1 MSDPK
6 LLAPVIQ
13 SVTDRAQTLYALPAV
28 QAALADIKRDEK
40 LTLSDQIAIT
50 EVEAPPF
57 HEKNRGLNMMER
69 FKALGLTEVSMDPEG
84 NVIAVR
90 RGAGDGPVLVLAAHQ
105 DTVFPAGTDVKVREE
120 NGVLH
125 APGISDD
132 ARGLAVILQVLRTL
146 QEEKIQTVGDI
157 YFVCTVGEEGNGDL
171 RGSKY
176 LFHKSGLPIDGFISI
191 DGVDIHRVLSAA
203 TGSKRYRVHFDG
215 PGGHS
220 WKNFGTPSAIHA
232 MGRAIAK
239 ISEVQ
244 PCGDPRTTFT
254 CGTIS
259 GGTTVNSIA
268 AHCEMELD
276 MRSAGAAELDE
287 IEAQILPLIEAACR
301 EENARWGAEGEAVV
315 KLRLEPIGH
324 RPGGQQADTT
334 SVLQASRA
342 AMAVLGIELKKYD
355 VASTDHNIA
364 INCGVPATTLG
375 GGGAEGNNH
384 NIKEWYDPTD
394 GYLGPELALMAALL
408 LTGVQGVTEPVLE
421 KRARGQA

>member
-1 MSDPK
+1 MSNPK
-6 LLAPVIQ
+6 ELAPVLAH
-13 SVTDRAQTLYALPAV
+13 VTERTQALFALPAV
-28 QAALADIKRDEK
+28 AAALSDIKRDEK

-57 HEKNRGLNMMER
+57 HEKQRGLNLMER
-69 FKALGLTEVSMDPEG
+69 FKALGLSDVTMDPEG
-84 NVIAVR
+84 NVVAVR
-90 RGAGDGPVLVLAAHQ
+90 RGAGNGPVLVLAAHQ

-120 NGVLH
+120 NGILH

-146 QEEKIQTVGDI
+146 QEEKIETVGDL

-220 WKNFGTPSAIHA
+220 WKNFGSPSAIHA

-239 ISEVQ
+239 ISDLQ
-244 PCGDPRTTFT
+244 TCSDPKTTFT

-276 MRSAGAAELDE
+276 MRSAGARELDE
-287 IEAQILPLIEAACR
+287 LEAQILPLFEAAER
-301 EENARWGAEGEAVV
+301 EENARWNAQGGDAV

-324 RPGGQQADTT
+324 RPGGQQADTA

-342 AMAVLGIELKKYD
+342 AMQALGIELKKYD

-375 GGGAEGNNH
+375 GGGAEGFNH
-384 NIKEWYDPTD
+384 NVKEWYDPKD
-394 GYLGPELALMAALL
+394 GYLGPQLALLTALVL
-408 LTGVQGVTEPVLE
+408 LGVKGVTEPVLE
-421 KRARGQA
+421 KRSR

>member
-6 LLAPVIQ
+6 QLAPVIGF
-13 SVTDRAQTLYALPAV
+13 VTDRTQTLCALPAV
-28 QAALADIKRDEK
+28 QAALSDIKRDEK
-40 LTLSDQIAIT
+40 VTLADQIAIT

-57 HEKNRGLNMMER
+57 HEKNRGLNMIER
-69 FKALGLTEVSMDPEG
+69 FKALGLEDVTMDPEG

-90 RGAGDGPVLVLAAHQ
+90 RGAGNGPVLVLAAHQ

-120 NGVLH
+120 NGILH

-146 QEEKIQTVGDI
+146 EEEKIETVGDI

-220 WKNFGTPSAIHA
+220 WKNYGYPSAIHA

-239 ISEVQ
+239 IADVE
-244 PCGDPRTTFT
+244 PCADPKTTFT
-254 CGTIS
+254 CGTIA

-276 MRSAGAAELDE
+276 MRSAGARELDE
-287 IEAQILPLIEAACR
+287 IEAQILPLIEAACK
-301 EENARWGAEGEAVV
+301 EENARWNAEGENIV

-324 RPGGQQADTT
+324 RPGGQQDDST

-342 AMAVLGIELKKYD
+342 AMAALDIELKKSA

-384 NIKEWYDPTD
+384 NVKEWYDPKD
-394 GYLGPELALMAALL
+394 AYLGPQLALLTALVL
-408 LTGVQGVTEPVLE
+408 VGVKGVTEPVLE
-421 KRARGQA
+421 KRSK

>member
-1 MSDPK
+1 MADPK
-6 LLAPVIQ
+6 LLAPVHADVAECARKLVGKAI
-13 SVTDRAQTLYALPAV
+13 VKD
-28 QAALADIKRDEK
+28 ALAAIVRDEK
-40 LTLSDQIAIT
+40 LTLSDQIALT

-57 HEKNRGLNMMER
+57 HETERGRNLMER

-84 NVIAVR
+84 NVVAIR
-90 RGAGDGPVLVLAAHQ
+90 RGRGNGPVLVLGAHQ
-105 DTVFPAGTDVKVREE
+105 DTVFPLGTDVRVREE
-120 NGVLH
+120 NGIYH

-132 ARGLAVILQVLRTL
+132 ARGLAVILQVLRTM
-146 QEEKIQTVGDI
+146 QEFKIETVGDV

-176 LFHKSGLPIDGFISI
+176 LFYKSGLPIDGFISV
-191 DGVDIHRVLSAA
+191 DGVDVSRLLSAA

-220 WKNFGTPSAIHA
+220 WKNFGYPSAVHA

-239 ISEVQ
+239 IANVK
-244 PCGDPRTTFT
+244 PCIDPKTTYT

-276 MRSAGAAELDE
+276 MRSAGAKELDE
-287 IEAQILPLIEAACR
+287 IEAQILPLFEEACR
-301 EENARWGAEGEAVV
+301 EENSRWGATGDLAV

-324 RPGGQQADTT
+324 RPGGQQSDDV
-334 SVLQASRA
+334 SVLQAARA
-342 AMAVLGIELKKYD
+342 AMNELGIELKKYD

-364 INCGVPATTLG
+364 INCGIPATTIG

-384 NIKEWYDPTD
+384 NVKEWYDPKD
-394 GYLGPELALMAALL
+394 GYQGPQLALL
-408 LTGVQGVTEPVLE
+408 LSLVLVGVVGITEPVLE
-421 KRARGQA
+421 KRSR

>member
-6 LLAPVIQ
+6 QLAPVIGF
-13 SVTDRAQTLYALPAV
+13 VTDRTQTLCALPAV
-28 QAALADIKRDEK
+28 QAALSDIKRDEK
-40 LTLSDQIAIT
+40 VTLADQIAIT

-57 HEKNRGLNMMER
+57 HEKNRGLNMIER
-69 FKALGLTEVSMDPEG
+69 FKALGLEDVTMDPEG

-90 RGAGDGPVLVLAAHQ
+90 RGAGNGPVLVLAAHQ

-120 NGVLH
+120 NGILH

-146 QEEKIQTVGDI
+146 EEEKIETVGDI

-220 WKNFGTPSAIHA
+220 WKNYGYPSAIHA

-239 ISEVQ
+239 IADVE
-244 PCGDPRTTFT
+244 PCADPKTTFT
-254 CGTIS
+254 CGTIA

-276 MRSAGAAELDE
+276 MRSAGARELDE
-287 IEAQILPLIEAACR
+287 IEAQILPLIEAACK
-301 EENARWGAEGEAVV
+301 EENARWNAEGENIV

-324 RPGGQQADTT
+324 RPGGQQDDST

-342 AMAVLGIELKKYD
+342 AMTALDIELKKYD

-384 NIKEWYDPTD
+384 NVKEWYDPKD
-394 GYLGPELALMAALL
+394 AYLGPQLALLTALVL
-408 LTGVQGVTEPVLE
+408 VGVKGVTEPVLE
-421 KRARGQA
+421 KRSK

>member
-6 LLAPVIQ
+6 QLAPVIQ
-13 SVTDRAQTLYALPAV
+13 YVTDRTQTLFALPSV
-28 QAALADIKRDEK
+28 KAALEDIKRDEK
-40 LTLSDQIAIT
+40 VTLADQIAIT
-50 EVEAPPF
+50 QVEAPPF

-69 FKALGLTEVSMDPEG
+69 FRALGLEDVTMDPEG

-90 RGAGDGPVLVLAAHQ
+90 RGTGNGPMLVLAAHQ
-105 DTVFPAGTDVKVREE
+105 DTVFPAGTDVTVREE
-120 NGVLH
+120 NGILH

-146 QEEKIQTVGDI
+146 QEEGIETVGDL

-176 LFHKSGLPIDGFISI
+176 LFHKSGLAIDGFISI

-220 WKNFGTPSAIHA
+220 WKNYGCPSAIHA

-239 ISEVQ
+239 IADVH
-244 PCGDPRTTFT
+244 PCTDPKTTFT
-254 CGTIS
+254 CGTIA

-276 MRSAGAAELDE
+276 MRSAGARELDE

-301 EENARWGAEGEAVV
+301 EENARWNAEGDNVV

-324 RPGGQQADTT
+324 RPGGQQDDST

-342 AMAVLGIELKKYD
+342 AMAALDIELKKYD

-394 GYLGPELALMAALL
+394 GYLGPQLALLTALVL
-408 LTGVQGVTEPVLE
+408 LGVKDVTEPVLE
-421 KRARGQA
+421 KRRA

>member
-1 MSDPK
+1 MSD
-6 LLAPVIQ
+6 L
-13 SVTDRAQTLYALPAV
+13 S
-28 QAALADIKRDEK
+28 
-40 LTLSDQIAIT
+40 LTLPERVADEIIELIANNSIKL
-50 EVEAPPF
+50 ESRLVE
-57 HEKNRGLNMMER
+57 RDLMER
-69 FKALGLTEVSMDPEG
+69 FKTLGLKDVSMDPEG

-90 RGAGDGPVLVLAAHQ
+90 KGSGNGPLLVLAAHQ

-120 NGVLH
+120 NGVYH

-146 QEEKIQTVGDI
+146 EEYKIETVGDL

-176 LFHKSGLPIDGFISI
+176 LFHKSSLPIDGFISV
-191 DGVDIHRVLSAA
+191 DGVDVHRVLSAA

-220 WKNFGTPSAIHA
+220 WKNFGLPSAIHA

-239 ISEVQ
+239 ISDVA
-244 PCGDPRTTFT
+244 PCADPRTTFT
-254 CGTIS
+254 CGTIA

-276 MRSAGAAELDE
+276 MRSAGAKELDE
-287 IEAQILPLIEAACR
+287 IGANMLPLFEEACQ
-301 EENARWGAEGEAVV
+301 EENARWGAEGDNAV

-324 RPGGQQADTT
+324 RPGGQQSDEA
-334 SVLQASRA
+334 SVLQAARA
-342 AMAVLGIELKKYD
+342 AMQKLGIELKKYD

-375 GGGAEGNNH
+375 GGGAEGFNH
-384 NIKEWYDPTD
+384 NVREWYDPKD
-394 GYLGPELALMAALL
+394 GYLGPQLAFLTALVL
-408 LTGVQGVTEPVLE
+408 LGVKGVTEPVLQ
-421 KRARGQA
+421 KRA

>member
-6 LLAPVIQ
+6 QLAPVIGF
-13 SVTDRAQTLYALPAV
+13 VTDRTQTLCALPAV
-28 QAALADIKRDEK
+28 QAALSDIKRDEK
-40 LTLSDQIAIT
+40 VTLADQIAIT

-57 HEKNRGLNMMER
+57 HEKNRGLNMIER
-69 FKALGLTEVSMDPEG
+69 FKALGLEDVTMDPEG
-84 NVIAVR
+84 NVVAVR
-90 RGAGDGPVLVLAAHQ
+90 RGAGNGPVLVLAAHQ

-120 NGVLH
+120 NGILH

-146 QEEKIQTVGDI
+146 EEEKIETVGDI

-220 WKNFGTPSAIHA
+220 WKNYGYPSAIHA

-239 ISEVQ
+239 IADVE
-244 PCGDPRTTFT
+244 PCADPKTTFT
-254 CGTIS
+254 CGTIA

-276 MRSAGAAELDE
+276 MRSAGARELDE
-287 IEAQILPLIEAACR
+287 IEAQILPLIEAACK
-301 EENARWGAEGEAVV
+301 EENARWNAEGENIV

-324 RPGGQQADTT
+324 RPGGQQDDST

-342 AMAVLGIELKKYD
+342 AMAALDIELKKYD

-384 NIKEWYDPTD
+384 NVKEWYDPKD
-394 GYLGPELALMAALL
+394 AYLGPQLALLTALVL
-408 LTGVQGVTEPVLE
+408 VGVKGVTEPVLE
-421 KRARGQA
+421 KRSK

>member
-1 MSDPK
+1 MTDPK
-6 LLAPVIQ
+6 QLAPVLKF
-13 SVTDRAQTLYALPAV
+13 VVDRAAALFDLPVV
-28 QAALADIKRDEK
+28 QASLEAIKRDEK
-40 LTLSDQIAIT
+40 KTLADQIAIT
-50 EVEAPPF
+50 EIEAPPF
-57 HEKNRGLNMMER
+57 HEKMRRLDLMER
-69 FKALGLTEVSMDPEG
+69 SKTLGLKDVSMDPEG

-90 RGAGDGPVLVLAAHQ
+90 KGSGNGPLLVLAAHQ

-120 NGVLH
+120 NGVYH

-146 QEEKIQTVGDI
+146 EEYKIETVGDL

-176 LFHKSGLPIDGFISI
+176 LFHKSSLPIDGFISV
-191 DGVDIHRVLSAA
+191 DGVDVHRVLSAA

-220 WKNFGTPSAIHA
+220 WKNFGLPSAIHA

-239 ISEVQ
+239 ISDVA
-244 PCGDPRTTFT
+244 PCADPRTTFT
-254 CGTIS
+254 CGTIA

-276 MRSAGAAELDE
+276 MRSAGAKELDE
-287 IEAQILPLIEAACR
+287 IEANMLPLFEEACQ
-301 EENARWGAEGEAVV
+301 EENARWGAEGDNAV

-324 RPGGQQADTT
+324 RPGGQQSDEA
-334 SVLQASRA
+334 SVLQAARA
-342 AMAVLGIELKKYD
+342 AMQKLGIELKKYD

-375 GGGAEGNNH
+375 GGGAEGFNH
-384 NIKEWYDPTD
+384 NVREWYDPKD
-394 GYLGPELALMAALL
+394 GYLGPQLAFLTALVL
-408 LTGVQGVTEPVLE
+408 LGVKGVTEPVLQ
-421 KRARGQA
+421 KRA

>member
-1 MSDPK
+1 MTDPK
-6 LLAPVIQ
+6 QLAPVLKF
-13 SVTDRAQTLYALPAV
+13 VVDRAAALFDLPVV
-28 QAALADIKRDEK
+28 QASLEAIKRDEK
-40 LTLSDQIAIT
+40 KTLADQIAIT
-50 EVEAPPF
+50 EIEAPPF
-57 HEKNRGLNMMER
+57 HEKMRGLDLMER
-69 FKALGLTEVSMDPEG
+69 FKTLGLKDVSMDPEG

-90 RGAGDGPVLVLAAHQ
+90 KGSGNGPLLVLAAHQ

-120 NGVLH
+120 NGVYH

-146 QEEKIQTVGDI
+146 EEYKIETVGDL

-176 LFHKSGLPIDGFISI
+176 LFHKSSLPIDGFISV
-191 DGVDIHRVLSAA
+191 DGVDVHRVLSAA

-220 WKNFGTPSAIHA
+220 WKNFGLPSAIHA

-239 ISEVQ
+239 ISDVA
-244 PCGDPRTTFT
+244 PCADPRTTFT
-254 CGTIS
+254 CGTIA

-276 MRSAGAAELDE
+276 MRSAGAKELDE
-287 IEAQILPLIEAACR
+287 IEANMLPLFEEACP
-301 EENARWGAEGEAVV
+301 EENARWGAEGDNAV

-324 RPGGQQADTT
+324 RPGGQQSDEA
-334 SVLQASRA
+334 SVLQAARA
-342 AMAVLGIELKKYD
+342 AMQKLGIELKKYD

-375 GGGAEGNNH
+375 GGGAEGFNH
-384 NIKEWYDPTD
+384 NVREWYDPKD
-394 GYLGPELALMAALL
+394 GYLGPQLAFLTALVL
-408 LTGVQGVTEPVLE
+408 LGVKGVTEPVLQ
-421 KRARGQA
+421 KRA

>member
-1 MSDPK
+1 MTDPK
-6 LLAPVIQ
+6 QLAPVLKF
-13 SVTDRAQTLYALPAV
+13 VADRAAALFDLPVV
-28 QAALADIKRDEK
+28 QASLEAIKRDERK
-40 LTLSDQIAIT
+40 TLADQIAIT
-50 EVEAPPF
+50 EIEAPPF
-57 HEKNRGLNMMER
+57 HEKMRGLDLMER
-69 FKALGLTEVSMDPEG
+69 FKTLGLKDVSMDPEG

-90 RGAGDGPVLVLAAHQ
+90 KGSGNGPLLVLAAHQ

-120 NGVLH
+120 NGVYH

-146 QEEKIQTVGDI
+146 EEYKIETVGDL

-176 LFHKSGLPIDGFISI
+176 LFHKSSLPIDGFISV
-191 DGVDIHRVLSAA
+191 DGVDVHRVFSAA

-220 WKNFGTPSAIHA
+220 WKNFGLPSAIHA

-239 ISEVQ
+239 ISDVA
-244 PCGDPRTTFT
+244 PCADPRTTFT
-254 CGTIS
+254 CGTIA

-276 MRSAGAAELDE
+276 MRSAGAKELDE
-287 IEAQILPLIEAACR
+287 IEANMLPLFEEACQ
-301 EENARWGAEGEAVV
+301 EENARWGAEGDNAV

-324 RPGGQQADTT
+324 RPGGQQSDEA
-334 SVLQASRA
+334 SVLQAARA
-342 AMAVLGIELKKYD
+342 AMQKLGIELKKYD

-375 GGGAEGNNH
+375 GGGAEGFNH
-384 NIKEWYDPTD
+384 NVREWYDPKD
-394 GYLGPELALMAALL
+394 GYLGPQLAFLTALVL
-408 LTGVQGVTEPVLE
+408 LGVKGVTEPVLQ
-421 KRARGQA
+421 KRA

>member
-1 MSDPK
+1 MTDPK
-6 LLAPVIQ
+6 QLAPVLKF
-13 SVTDRAQTLYALPAV
+13 VVDRAAALFDLPVV
-28 QAALADIKRDEK
+28 QASLQAIKRDEK
-40 LTLSDQIAIT
+40 KTLSDQIAIT
-50 EVEAPPF
+50 EIEAPPF
-57 HEKNRGLNMMER
+57 HEKMRGLDLMER
-69 FKALGLTEVSMDPEG
+69 FKTLGLKDVSMDPEG

-90 RGAGDGPVLVLAAHQ
+90 KGSGNGPLLVLAAHQ

-120 NGVLH
+120 NGVYH

-146 QEEKIQTVGDI
+146 EEYKIETVGDL

-176 LFHKSGLPIDGFISI
+176 LFHKSSLPIDGFISV
-191 DGVDIHRVLSAA
+191 DGVDVHRVLSAA

-220 WKNFGTPSAIHA
+220 WKNFGLPSAIHA

-239 ISEVQ
+239 ISDVA
-244 PCGDPRTTFT
+244 PCADPRTTFT
-254 CGTIS
+254 CGTIA

-276 MRSAGAAELDE
+276 MRSAGAKELDE
-287 IEAQILPLIEAACR
+287 IEANMLPLFEEACQ
-301 EENARWGAEGEAVV
+301 EENARWGAEGDNAV

-324 RPGGQQADTT
+324 RPGGQQSDEA
-334 SVLQASRA
+334 SVLQAARA
-342 AMAVLGIELKKYD
+342 AMQKLGIELKKYD

-375 GGGAEGNNH
+375 GGGAEGFNH
-384 NIKEWYDPTD
+384 NVREWYDPKD
-394 GYLGPELALMAALL
+394 GYLGPQLAFLTALVL
-408 LTGVQGVTEPVLE
+408 LGVKGVTEPVLQ
-421 KRARGQA
+421 KRA